1 MKTMRILVLMAAT
14 AALNWPSLVAV
25 ECGGTAGHALS
36 AAADGCGGYPL
47 DKIGTSG
54 GPENEAGSQV
64 PIHTA
69 LASRSSFAT
78 ERTGNPERSSNRCP
92 ISAAKSQPARVCN
105 RRLLVA
111 HSIHSTDCGKPQHY
125 KSATN
130 DADKWENWIRS

>member
-25 ECGGTAGHALS
+25 ECGGATGHAQS
-36 AAADGCGGYPL
+36 AAADGCGDQPL

-78 ERTGNPERSSNRCP
+78 ERTGFEPADQGIPGHRFSKPALSTTQPPLRSRERT
-92 ISAAKSQPARVCN
+92 ARF
-105 RRLLVA
+105 
-111 HSIHSTDCGKPQHY
+111 
-125 KSATN
+125 
-130 DADKWENWIRS
+130 